1 MLDIEK
7 VNIKEAFNNNNG
19 KTSANKVVGVTA
31 SFVCLILFISLVC
44 YYFVNPQEA
53 TSILALIDKTTTY
66 FCVSAGL
73 MGVKTI
79 SSIFNGDKKNN
90 HVE

>member
-1 MLDIEK
+1 MLDIDK

-31 SFVCLILFISLVC
+31 SFVCLILFVSLVF
-44 YYFVNPQEA
+44 YYFINPHEA

-79 SSIFNGDKKNN
+79 SSIFGDKKNN
-90 HVE
+90 NQE